1 MSTDSMEEDTELSSG
16 DWSDSPF
23 PNSLI
28 HAWLSLLEAAMFG
41 GLTTFVITMLE
52 GGELIPNVLAE
63 LRVGFGVFV
72 VTFAILLY
80 VRHFRD

>member
-1 MSTDSMEEDTELSSG
+1 MSTDAMEEEAELSGS

-23 PNSLI
+23 PDSLI
-28 HAWLSLLEAAMFG
+28 HAWLSLLEAAMLG

-52 GGELIPNVLAE
+52 GGEIIPNVLAE
-63 LRVGFGVFV
+63 LRVGLGVFAITFV
-72 VTFAILLY
+72 VLVY

>member
-1 MSTDSMEEDTELSSG
+1 MSTDSIEEEAELSSS

-23 PNSLI
+23 PDSLI
-28 HAWLSLLEAAMFG
+28 HAWLSLLEAAILG
-41 GLTTFVITMLE
+41 GLTTFVVTILE
-52 GGELIPNVLAE
+52 GVEFIPNVLAE

-72 VTFAILLY
+72 VAFAILVY